1 MAEFVREANAVYY
14 RDADKTL
21 AEILFPDAGDGVVN
35 IKRTFVDESL
45 AGQGLAGQLV
55 LAAAEII
62 RARGLKTKT
71 ECAYAEKWFG
81 KHPEFSDI
89 LVKNN

>member
-1 MAEFVREANAVYY
+1 MAEFVKESNAVFY
-14 RDADKTL
+14 RDGDRTL
-21 AEILFPDAGDGVVN
+21 AEILFPGVGQGVVN

-45 AGQGLAGQLV
+45 AGQGIAGQLV

-62 RARGLKTKT
+62 RAAGLKTET
-71 ECAYAEKWFG
+71 ECAYAEKWFQ

-89 LVKNN
+89 LAK